1 MSLSPSGLCLS
12 CGSASGLVP
21 LLPHLAGVVVERVEQ
36 SYGLVHISVS
46 ARSADGKCTR
56 CGTVSARVH
65 SRYER
70 RLDDAPAGGQQVM
83 IRLAVRRF
91 FCSSAQCP
99 AQTFAEQIEGLT
111 SAYARR
117 TPLLRRMLEAI
128 ALALAGRSGAR
139 LADRLGICAGRSTM
153 LRLIRALPDPGSGAI
168 AVLGVDEF
176 AMRRGHSYGTLLVDI
191 ATRRPVDVLPERSA
205 DSFCA
210 WLDAHPGIE
219 IICRDRAGCYADG
232 AARGAPLAVQ
242 VADRWHLLHNLAD
255 AVERTVA
262 RHRPCLREPLVQPVQ
277 SENATAAPQAP
288 AREGRLGPRT
298 RARHAEVHAALA
310 SGMNLSQISRELGL
324 DRRTVRR
331 YAHAAAPGDMLAA
344 APAVRASGLDPHLAY
359 LRQRWQEGC
368 HSTNQLYEEIRGR
381 GYRGSLRTLR
391 RVTAG
396 LRQATTR
403 PAQPP
408 LPAPRKVT
416 SWILT
421 SPANLAAEEHN
432 TLQQITARCE
442 EINATCTLV
451 RQFADMLCNR
461 RGHNLPAWTA
471 LAEASPVRELRSF
484 AAGLRKDWAAV
495 TAGLTLPYSS
505 GPVEG
510 HVNRIKMIKRQM
522 YGRANPDLLRK
533 RILLADQPVHGK

>member
-1 MSLSPSGLCLS
+1 MSLSPSELCLS

-21 LLPHLAGVVVERVEQ
+21 LLPHLADLAVERVEQ
-36 SYGLVHISVS
+36 SYGLVHLWVS
-46 ARSADGKCTR
+46 ARSAEGTCAR
-56 CGTVSARVH
+56 CGAVSSRVH

-70 RLDDAPAGGQQVM
+70 RLDDAPAGGQRVM

-91 FCSSAQCP
+91 FCSSAWCP
-99 AQTFAEQIEGLT
+99 AQTFAEQIDGLT

-139 LADRLGICAGRSTM
+139 LAGGLGICVGRSTM
-153 LRLIRALPDPGSGAI
+153 LRLIRALPDPCPRVI
-168 AVLGVDEF
+168 QVLGVDEF
-176 AMRRGHSYGTLLVDI
+176 ALRRGHSYGTLLVDI

-210 WLDAHPGIE
+210 WLDAHPGVE

-255 AVERTVA
+255 AVDRTVA
-262 RHRPCLREPLVQPVQ
+262 RHRPCLREQPAQ
-277 SENATAAPQAP
+277 PENAAAGPAVP
-288 AREGRLGPRT
+288 AREGKLGPRT

-310 SGMNLSQISRELGL
+310 RGMSLSQISRELGL

-331 YAHAAAPGDMLAA
+331 YARAAAPGDMLAT
-344 APAVRASGLDPHLAY
+344 APAVRPSGLDPHLAY
-359 LRQRWQEGC
+359 LQQRWEEGC
-368 HSTNQLYEEIRGR
+368 HSTNPLYEEIRGR

-391 RVTAG
+391 RWTAG
-396 LRQATTR
+396 MRQATAR
-403 PAQPP
+403 PAQPSP
-408 LPAPRKVT
+408 PAPRKVT

-421 SPANLAAEEHN
+421 PPAKLAARDHD

-442 EINATCTLV
+442 EINQTCALV
-451 RQFADMLCNR
+451 RQFADMLCGR

-471 LAEASPVRELRSF
+471 RAEASPVRELRSF

-495 TAGLTLPYSS
+495 TAGLTLPYGS

-533 RILLADQPVHGK
+533 RILLADQPLHGK